1 MRIVCHGH
9 HAVQIEHIHFELC
22 MRTFFILNNFHLS
35 LVSPLPQWVYNVLDG
50 KAEQDRMIYQDP
62 HPETGFVLLPDF
74 KWDQKDVQNLYLLAI
89 VRRRDLLSLRE
100 LNEEHLPLL
109 KNVLERGQVCVW
121 REGGGGRGGWLVE
134 IEKRNYTSC

>member
-1 MRIVCHGH
+1 M
-9 HAVQIEHIHFELC
+9 
-22 MRTFFILNNFHLS
+22 
-35 LVSPLPQWVYNVLDG
+35 YNVLDG

-109 KNVLERGQVCVW
+109 KNVLERGQVCVCVCGGGRGEKGGGGGGGGGRE
-121 REGGGGRGGWLVE
+121 REGGGW
-134 IEKRNYTSC
+134 